1 MKPTKMRLLA
11 ALFVVVLVAGWAIF
25 TAIHSAGT
33 AMPELTWQSAL
44 LILLFSAL
52 VLLTTRRVNSL
63 PLTFVGR
70 LVLLAKTS
78 SHGGAIISGLY
89 LGFALYQ
96 IPDTSSKF
104 ARDQVIAALANT
116 AAALLLTYLGI
127 ALERRLRAPQ
137 SKSE

>member
-11 ALFVVVLVAGWAIF
+11 ALFVVGLVAGWAIF
-25 TAIHSAGT
+25 TAIHSAG
-33 AMPELTWQSAL
+33 AAIPELSWQSAL
-44 LILLFSAL
+44 LILLFCAL

-89 LGFALYQ
+89 LGFALFQ
-96 IPDTSSKF
+96 FPRLSGLF
-104 ARDQVIAALANT
+104 AQRQLWVSALD
-116 AAALLLTYLGI
+116 ALSALTLAILGI
-127 ALERRLRAPQ
+127 ALERQLVSRN
-137 SKSE
+137 SKNK

>member
-1 MKPTKMRLLA
+1 
-11 ALFVVVLVAGWAIF
+11 
-25 TAIHSAGT
+25 
-33 AMPELTWQSAL
+33 MPELTWQSAL